1 MVRYRRNF
9 VPGGTFFFTLTLDDR
24 RSSVLVDH
32 VTLLRA
38 AFRKTRSE
46 RPFSIDAI
54 VILPEHLHVILT
66 LPPDDPDFSNRLRRI
81 KGRFTR
87 SVIAAGVPI
96 SRDHRGEYS
105 LWQKRFWEHTIRDDR
120 DFERCVDYIHYN
132 PVKHRLVATPSE
144 WPYSSLHR
152 YVRTGV
158 LAPDWGGDGREDD
171 RNFGERGD

>member
-120 DFERCVDYIHYN
+120 DVERCVDYIHYN